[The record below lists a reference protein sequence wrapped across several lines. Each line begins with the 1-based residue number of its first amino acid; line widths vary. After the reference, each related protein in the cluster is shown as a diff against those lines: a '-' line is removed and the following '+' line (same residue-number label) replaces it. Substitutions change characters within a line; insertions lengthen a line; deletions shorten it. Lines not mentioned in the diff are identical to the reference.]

1 MKSSALLG
9 AAAAAVNLGVANAHC
24 YIWVSTFGHF
34 SAKGDHRR
42 SSKHTNLLSAFDQ
55 GVFVNGVDQGS
66 FRGIRTPAYNGP
78 PPRGYANSP
87 VKDLDSIDM
96 RCNVL
101 GDKQVPYT
109 IQVEPG
115 DNLTFDW

>member
-1 MKSSALLG
+1 MFL
-9 AAAAAVNLGVANAHC
+9 
-24 YIWVSTFGHF
+24 
-34 SAKGDHRR
+34 
-42 SSKHTNLLSAFDQ
+42 
-55 GVFVNGVDQGS
+55 NGVDQGT

-101 GDKQVPYT
+101 GDIPVLDT
-109 IQVEPG
+109 INVRPG
-115 DNLTFDW
+115 DNLTLDWHHDFRNAEDEVIADSHHGKLVTTKSRGPLTYRFLALARSCPHSRLRLR

>member
-1 MKSSALLG
+1 MLALL
-9 AAAAAVNLGVANAHC
+9 NIKTDSEQLG
-24 YIWVSTFGHF
+24 
-34 SAKGDHRR
+34 
-42 SSKHTNLLSAFDQ
+42 
-55 GVFVNGVDQGS
+55 
-66 FRGIRTPAYNGP
+66 TPAYNGP

-87 VKDLDSIDM
+87 VKDLDSIDL

-101 GDKQVPYT
+101 GDKQSAHT